1 MDGKKQKTWGCKWK
15 LKKREVLGKKRKE
28 IRHSLGEVIWERDNG
43 KCYRKEDRH
52 TEAICKISGKKIP
65 ERWLTNAGWE
75 GRNQDTT
82 GRLCKRWSLLEDCQM
97 RKSEGAV
104 ALLQSHLTEWTV
116 WIPSIPWG
124 EILVKFSL
132 WMTLKCLLQVDRLFH
147 HKWNLNTKLTLIL
160 FCQHSNIKYAH
171 TYIHTCMYVCVSVY
185 IHTKSIL
192 IHDREFAWLMLPY
205 LPKYTGPNESCTAA

>member
-1 MDGKKQKTWGCKWK
+1 MERNRKLGDASGSWKKGRFLARREKKLGTVWEKWF
-15 LKKREVLGKKRKE
+15 
-28 IRHSLGEVIWERDNG
+28 ERGIMENVTG
-43 KCYRKEDRH
+43 RRTGTQRPYVKFLE
-52 TEAICKISGKKIP
+52 KKIP

>member
-1 MDGKKQKTWGCKWK
+1 MKFVGG
-15 LKKREVLGKKRKE
+15 
-28 IRHSLGEVIWERDNG
+28 
-43 KCYRKEDRH
+43 
-52 TEAICKISGKKIP
+52 
-65 ERWLTNAGWE
+65 
-75 GRNQDTT
+75 
-82 GRLCKRWSLLEDCQM
+82 LEM

-160 FCQHSNIKYAH
+160 FCEHSNIKYTH
-171 TYIHTCMYVCVSVY
+171 TYIHTCIYVCVSVY
-185 IHTKSIL
+185 IRTKSVLLMIENL
-192 IHDREFAWLMLPY
+192 HDLCYHICQSIQVQMRAVHLLSLGVNNIKVVLFLLVHCFSI
-205 LPKYTGPNESCTAA
+205 N